1 MVTLNHGS
9 REDRRR
15 WKRSLLTASIR
26 VVTDTAVIDGRGI
39 RVGEGGISLFAAANL
54 AVGTQIKVE
63 FTTPPSKKLL
73 SVRGAVR
80 YRAVYLYGVEFLAED
95 FRDQQQIAHLGN
107 LFRTKQVHF

>member
-1 MVTLNHGS
+1 MTLNHAS
-9 REDRRR
+9 SEDRRR
-15 WKRSLLTASIR
+15 WKRYLLNASIR
-26 VVTDTAVIDGRGI
+26 LVTDTAVIDGRGI
-39 RVGEGGISLFAAANL
+39 RVSEGGISLFAAANL

-63 FTTPPSKKLL
+63 FTTPPSKKL

-107 LFRTKQVHF
+107 LFRTEQVHF